1 MDVTMIA
8 RKWKTWKINQ
18 NIQALYLFSIGKTPL
33 QVTIELDLPTPVV
46 HEIQEEF
53 WALNDLFELTLV
65 YNEIRSIYH
74 LLWSHFIVWKK
85 KMLSEKHI
93 INVLKYIGND
103 LPQQLTEF
111 NVSVMT

>member
-53 WALNDLFELTLV
+53 WALNDLFELTFV
-65 YNEIRSIYH
+65 YNEIKIY
-74 LLWSHFIVWKK
+74 LPSFMKPFYCLKEKNVEWKT
-85 KMLSEKHI
+85 HH
-93 INVLKYIGND
+93 
-103 LPQQLTEF
+103 
-111 NVSVMT
+111 